1 MDHLVR
7 WFASIAM
14 LALAACAAK
23 EEPQTSQTAA
33 GVRVRW
39 LDTCLAIKNDAMSH
53 TNDNSPGQTI
63 APTAEDAAEETEG
76 TRLLVSR
83 RAALGCMAWAG
94 AGILWTVSGGVPRS
108 LGLIG
113 EAEAATKVTSFTFVQ
128 ISDTH
133 IGFNKEANPD
143 VVGTLRRAMADVN
156 ALKTPPAFVLHT
168 GD

>member
-1 MDHLVR
+1 
-7 WFASIAM
+7 
-14 LALAACAAK
+14 
-23 EEPQTSQTAA
+23 
-33 GVRVRW
+33 
-39 LDTCLAIKNDAMSH
+39 MSR
-53 TNDNSPGQTI
+53 TNDNSPDQTI
-63 APTAEDAAEETEG
+63 APTAEDSAEGTEG
-76 TRLLVSR
+76 TRLLTTR

-113 EAEAATKVTSFTFVQ
+113 EAEAATKVAPFTFVQ

-168 GD
+168 GDVSHLSKPEEFA